1 MARRTKEAA
10 AITREQLL
18 DAAEHVFRE
27 RGVAGSSLAEVAAE
41 AGVTRG
47 AVYWHFRDK
56 ADLYEAMCERATLPL
71 ETMLTHAGATVH
83 ADPMAALREL
93 ALTALQRLAGD
104 PRSQAVFEVMFHGSD
119 RGTELTPVTARKQRE
134 RRHCFLQVE
143 RVLAQAVQMGQL
155 PSDTDVP
162 LAAQALHAYI
172 VGIMH
177 EWVLDPDA
185 FDLARAAG
193 ALIDAM
199 LAGLR
204 AAPPRVA
211 PLAHRA
217 HRQRFASA
225 GQKRVAG
232 KA

>member
-1 MARRTKEAA
+1 VARRTKEAA

-71 ETMLTHAGATVH
+71 ETMLANAGATVH

-119 RGTELTPVTARKQRE
+119 RCTELGRATERKQRE

-143 RVLAQAVQMGQL
+143 RILAQAAQIGQL
-155 PSDTDVP
+155 PADTDVP

-185 FDLARAAG
+185 FDLERAA
-193 ALIDAM
+193 APLIDAM

-211 PLAHRA
+211 SLGHRP
-217 HRQRFASA
+217 RPPRFAPA